1 MSNGLLQILRYFL
14 LAMLWLFFIYAA
26 RMVIVDIRR
35 GRGEP
40 AQVGDD
46 QIGAPSRAPAKLRI
60 IEPRARR
67 GQSFDLTH
75 DVTLGRSTTCVVA
88 LEDDFASSVHARVF
102 VRDGSAYVEDL
113 GSTNGTYVNE
123 ERIASPTALGRGDLL
138 RIGGT
143 VLEVRR

>member
-26 RMVIVDIRR
+26 RMVVVDVRR
-35 GRGEP
+35 GRGE
-40 AQVGDD
+40 AVVAGDD
-46 QIGAPSRAPAKLRI
+46 AIGSAPRAPMKLRI
-60 IEPRARR
+60 VQPRARR
-67 GQSFDLTH
+67 GQTFDLVH
-75 DVTLGRSTTCVVA
+75 EVTLGRSTACVVA

-102 VRDGSAYVEDL
+102 VRDGAAYVEDL

-123 ERIASPTALGRGDLL
+123 ERITSPTPLGRGDLL